1 MKMWVSSPEFKRF
14 KLINLNIDF
23 LVKEEEAYVCIYSE
37 RQGDVI
43 LFHHQGGVDIGNVD
57 EKASRLDVQV
67 GAQLSMD
74 DIIRSLLVELD
85 PSKQE

>member
-1 MKMWVSSPEFKRF
+1 M
-14 KLINLNIDF
+14 
-23 LVKEEEAYVCIYSE
+23 KEEEAYVCIYSE